1 MGLLLMLGLV
11 GSQSNATPR
20 AGLMQRAA
28 DKVADT
34 VDSLLATL
42 AMHGR
47 LPAWMDQLWNDTRA
61 EGNPIKEI
69 AVGFI
74 LIAVAL
80 VIALTILPVVTSA
93 VETAATDGNISAT
106 DATLLR
112 LLPTLLIVGLIA
124 GGVAFLFHGFKKIKA

>member
-1 MGLLLMLGLV
+1 MLLVMLGLTKV
-11 GSQSNATPR
+11 SQANEKP
-20 AGLMQRAA
+20 
-28 DKVADT
+28 
-34 VDSLLATL
+34 SLLARAGNWFQAQADA
-42 AMHGR
+42 AMSYM
-47 LPAWMDQLWNDTRA
+47 PAPVQVMWNDRDA
-61 EGNPIKEI
+61 AMDPIKQV

-124 GGVAFLFHGFKKIKA
+124 GGVAFLFQGFKQIRA